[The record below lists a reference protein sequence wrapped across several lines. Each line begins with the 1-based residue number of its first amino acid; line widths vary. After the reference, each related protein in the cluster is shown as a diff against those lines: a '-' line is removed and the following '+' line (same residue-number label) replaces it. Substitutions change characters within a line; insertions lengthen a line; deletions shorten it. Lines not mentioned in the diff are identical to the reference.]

1 MKLEP
6 YIILLSFFFLLKQ
19 TDFYFVCNFESTSEI
34 ASSWQKTLPAQDS
47 IYVLWPR
54 PFFWNTVILQTFC
67 SQFVDISE
75 NYFVS
80 YIYQKIKVMYIWI
93 ANIKNRLCVLCV
105 SNYLLT
111 KTTKNKQTQQ
121 MYFAKK
127 AKHCRK
133 NWKKEIATSGRW
145 CMFLKWFCLIHV
157 SNKDFIVL
165 WHLRTFFWTE
175 VIWKCHILFFSK

>member
-1 MKLEP
+1 MSKVLVIIITLKPQDIFQMKLEP

-80 YIYQKIKVMYIWI
+80 YIYQKIKLMYNCISELQISKTGCVYFVFPIICWQKQQKI
-93 ANIKNRLCVLCV
+93 SKPNQCILQRKPNIVEKIER
-105 SNYLLT
+105 
-111 KTTKNKQTQQ
+111 
-121 MYFAKK
+121 KK
-127 AKHCRK
+127 
-133 NWKKEIATSGRW
+133 
-145 CMFLKWFCLIHV
+145 LQ
-157 SNKDFIVL
+157 
-165 WHLRTFFWTE
+165 HL
-175 VIWKCHILFFSK
+175 VDGACS